1 MTLRAIALDVDGTV
15 LTPAFHVAPA
25 TCAAIASARAAGVCV
40 ILASARGPRGLAPV
54 LAEAR
59 PGGPL
64 VCYGGAL
71 VTHGSDVLF
80 ERPLDHASALAT
92 VDLAAALEL
101 EVAWYSGD
109 RWFAERTGPGLERTA
124 RINREQPA
132 EIGAFAARSAPHKV
146 LCIGS
151 GAQAARRLHELR
163 TLLPPGCVAHFS
175 HPHFLEVTGAGVDKA
190 LGLAAALDA
199 LGITLD
205 ECAAIGDGENDIV
218 MLRAAGVG
226 IAMGHAAPA
235 VQAAADWTT
244 ESNDRDG
251 VALAITRL
259 VSEARLPAVS

>member
-109 RWFAERTGPGLERTA
+109 RWFAERTGPGLERQPGSTA
-124 RINREQPA
+124 NSRRRSVHSQLGPRLTSSCASEA
-132 EIGAFAARSAPHKV
+132 E
-146 LCIGS
+146 
-151 GAQAARRLHELR
+151 RRLHVV
-163 TLLPPGCVAHFS
+163 CM
-175 HPHFLEVTGAGVDKA
+175 
-190 LGLAAALDA
+190 
-199 LGITLD
+199 
-205 ECAAIGDGENDIV
+205 N
-218 MLRAAGVG
+218 
-226 IAMGHAAPA
+226 
-235 VQAAADWTT
+235 
-244 ESNDRDG
+244 
-251 VALAITRL
+251 
-259 VSEARLPAVS
+259 